1 MISVTAD
8 ENRRNRSFLPQMS
21 SFHCQYFQT
30 MTKRMVETDR
40 DAEQANN
47 WKFAAIVID
56 RLCLYLFTVFLIAST
71 CGTLL
76 SAPNSSDAD
85 NYNITAQ
92 GAFPIK

>member
-1 MISVTAD
+1 
-8 ENRRNRSFLPQMS
+8 
-21 SFHCQYFQT
+21 
-30 MTKRMVETDR
+30 MTKRMIETDR

-76 SAPNSSDAD
+76 SAPNNSDAD
-85 NYNITAQ
+85 NYNITAN
-92 GAFPIK
+92 GAFPK